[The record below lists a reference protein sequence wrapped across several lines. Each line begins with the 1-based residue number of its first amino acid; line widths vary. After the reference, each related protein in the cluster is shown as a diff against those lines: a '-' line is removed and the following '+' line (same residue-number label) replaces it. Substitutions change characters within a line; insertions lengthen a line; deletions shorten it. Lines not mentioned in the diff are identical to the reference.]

1 MCVCTHTHTHT
12 HTHTQIIN
20 GGDSSPLPT
29 GRLVYGYNNKTK
41 VVQKL
46 QSNSVGYRAELGLQL
61 TKTLT

>member
-1 MCVCTHTHTHT
+1 MCMYTHT

-29 GRLVYGYNNKTK
+29 GRLVYGYNNETK